1 VSEAVFAL
9 VGALVGVT
17 GALATEVVRARRDD
31 VRQRRRDLLSSCVD
45 FTAAVMAVRQ
55 IAWNLC
61 RFGSSE
67 RGQSELNEAD
77 SVMRTAFQRLRLV
90 STRVETQEA
99 ARYAVRYAHGLA
111 RLTRGRPLREDETET
126 HPVVLLD
133 DWLARLHVSVRR
145 ELGMSQADEIFRER
159 PEWQNWPGM
168 RQPPAP

>member
-9 VGALVGVT
+9 VGALLGVSGT
-17 GALATEVVRARRDD
+17 LATEVVRARRED
-31 VRQRRRDLLSSCVD
+31 VRQTRRDLLTSCVD

-55 IAWNLC
+55 LAWTLC
-61 RFGSSE
+61 MSGSTE
-67 RGQSELNEAD
+67 RGQVELVEAD

-90 STRVETQEA
+90 SGRLETQEA

-111 RLTRGRPLREDETET
+111 RLTRDQPLREDETET

-145 ELGMSQADEIFRER
+145 ELGLPEADAVYRER

-168 RQPPAP
+168 RPEPPS

>member
-61 RFGSSE
+61 TFGSSE
-67 RGQSELNEAD
+67 RGQTELTEAD

-126 HPVVLLD
+126 HPVVLRPTLP
-133 DWLARLHVSVRR
+133 AAGVR
-145 ELGMSQADEIFRER
+145 G
-159 PEWQNWPGM
+159 GGGT
-168 RQPPAP
+168 PAGGRRG